1 MKKFLTTIVFFAFT
15 LGMHAQKFDFEYKQI
30 QVADPNNLTIQE
42 MKCFIDS
49 ANIALA
55 QILRVIRNPHTPHE
69 DRLKAF
75 DVYEKLEYDRDD
87 MVLRLEA
94 VQKGTTCIL
103 PTDTFGITM
112 TVEQMQAFIEK
123 ADKEIKKLEKRGVS
137 PEISTKE
144 REKVYNEYKQLR
156 RFRYVI
162 QKRLDKLNR
171 KRPQ

>member
-1 MKKFLTTIVFFAFT
+1 
-15 LGMHAQKFDFEYKQI
+15 
-30 QVADPNNLTIQE
+30 
-42 MKCFIDS
+42 
-49 ANIALA
+49 
-55 QILRVIRNPHTPHE
+55 
-69 DRLKAF
+69 
-75 DVYEKLEYDRDD
+75 

-123 ADKEIKKLEKRGVS
+123 ADKEIKKLEKRVDCS

-144 REKVYNEYKQLR
+144 REKVYNEYKQLK